1 MVIIDWF
8 DKIGPSK
15 GEYLI
20 EKAAMIYT
28 LLTSIAIVVLFGQM
42 DHPMKMLMERL
53 LIVMVT
59 IILIFIYKKYPCK
72 ATAFLRVGFQLSLLS
87 YWYPDTYEF
96 NRLLP
101 NLDHLFAEAEQ
112 TIIGSQ
118 PAYWFQRDYP
128 QLWISEP
135 LNMGYVAYYPLIA
148 AIVCWHFI
156 MRYDLF
162 EKIAFVIAS
171 SFFLYYIIY
180 MVLPVAGP
188 QFYFPA
194 IGDEN
199 VLAGVFP
206 ALGDYFN
213 LHPELLPGAEHG
225 QGFFYSLVEGSQA
238 VGERPTAA
246 FPSSHVGIST
256 IIMLMGWRS
265 SKKLALCML
274 PFYILLCIATVYIQA
289 HYVIDVFAGWASGY
303 LLYVFTCWLF
313 RKLVKGE
320 GKIKFA

>member
-1 MVIIDWF
+1 MAVDWLNR
-8 DKIGPSK
+8 IGPSK

-20 EKAAMIYT
+20 EKAALIYT
-28 LLTSIAIVVLFGQM
+28 ALTSIAIIVLFNQI
-42 DHPMKMLMERL
+42 DHPLEMLMERVC
-53 LIVMVT
+53 IVLCT
-59 IILIFIYKKYPCK
+59 FGCILIYQKYPCK
-72 ATAFLRVGFQLSLLS
+72 VTAFLRVGFQLSLLS

-112 TIIGSQ
+112 TIFGFQ
-118 PAYWFQRDYP
+118 PAYWFQRDFP

-135 LNMGYVAYYPLIA
+135 LNMGYFSYYPLIA
-148 AIVCWHFI
+148 AVVCWHFVK
-156 MRYDLF
+156 RFDLF

-171 SFFLYYIIY
+171 SFFMYYILY

-206 ALGDYFN
+206 SMGDYFN
-213 LHPELLPGAEHG
+213 FHPELLPGAEHG

-256 IIMLMGWRS
+256 IIMMMGWRS
-265 SKKLALCML
+265 SKKLALYML

-289 HYVIDVFAGWASGY
+289 HYLIDVFAGWISGY
-303 LLYVFTCWLF
+303 LLYVLTSWMF
-313 RKLVKGE
+313 RKLTINSE
-320 GKIKFA
+320 GK